1 MKYYVTV
8 DGDTR
13 EVELTEEGLQLDG
26 RPIHAELA
34 SVPGS
39 AEGHLRL
46 GDRGYPLTGHRVEG
60 GWTIE
65 IAGRKLRLGVEDERA
80 RAIRELAGE
89 AASSPSTRDLR
100 APMPGLV
107 VRVLVDPGQV
117 VSAGTGLVVVE
128 AMKMENELVA
138 ETDSTVSSVEIQ
150 EGATVNQNDLL
161 VTFTREDE
169 T

>member
-1 MKYYVTV
+1 
-8 DGDTR
+8 
-13 EVELTEEGLQLDG
+13 
-26 RPIHAELA
+26 
-34 SVPGS
+34 
-39 AEGHLRL
+39 
-46 GDRGYPLTGHRVEG
+46 
-60 GWTIE
+60 
-65 IAGRKLRLGVEDERA
+65 
-80 RAIRELAGE
+80 
-89 AASSPSTRDLR
+89 
-100 APMPGLV
+100 MPGLV

>member
-8 DGDTR
+8 DGEAR

-26 RPIHAELA
+26 WPIHAELA
-34 SVPGS
+34 SVPGTP
-39 AEGHLRL
+39 EGHLRL
-46 GDRGYPLTGHRVEG
+46 GDRGYPLTGHRVKG
-60 GWTIE
+60 GWQIE
-65 IAGRKLRLGVEDERA
+65 IAGRKLVLGVEDERA

-107 VRVLVDPGQV
+107 VRVLVDPGQA

-138 ETDSTVSSVEIQ
+138 ETDSIIASVEVD
-150 EGATVNQNDLL
+150 EGDTVNQNDLL
-161 VTFTREDE
+161 VTFARENE